1 MELWKLP
8 TGDSVSRYEKS
19 IVVNFTGP
27 RKVLS
32 TSLFNGGYH
41 EDYTYVF
48 NHDSKTG
55 PGETMC
61 TSLEAYLQH
70 LHDVTLRLG
79 FEPDK
84 GSGIGTAA
92 YMENVAIIEKS
103 YKELTVTAIVTGGID
118 VNGGRV
124 GDEAS
129 YYRPLLKTETTTDD
143 DIRFKTG
150 RKTESPKN
158 PADPLGTINIILYI
172 DGDLAKPLLAR
183 ALVTCTEAKTA
194 ALQELQ
200 AGSHYSLGIATGS
213 GTDQTIVVA
222 NSEAPYYYDGAG
234 KHSKLGELIG
244 KAVKKAVKLA
254 LYKQTH
260 LGPKQQHNLFKR
272 LQRFGLSLDYLFES
286 YMSEYEADGHEKYEV
301 LNTFEK
307 YARSDEIVVM
317 SAMWSHLV
325 DEWLW
330 GLLTDEELNLGLV
343 QLGLV
348 PVEASGTYLA
358 ESLGLFEPAGI
369 SDVHQFGVDAVI
381 RNLENHIINEVRI
394 MLGDST
400 K

>member
-1 MELWKLP
+1 MAE
-8 TGDSVSRYEKS
+8 
-19 IVVNFTGP
+19 
-27 RKVLS
+27 
-32 TSLFNGGYH
+32 
-41 EDYTYVF
+41 
-48 NHDSKTG
+48 
-55 PGETMC
+55 
-61 TSLEAYLQH
+61 
-70 LHDVTLRLG
+70 
-79 FEPDK
+79 
-84 GSGIGTAA
+84 
-92 YMENVAIIEKS
+92 
-103 YKELTVTAIVTGGID
+103 
-118 VNGGRV
+118 
-124 GDEAS
+124 
-129 YYRPLLKTETTTDD
+129 
-143 DIRFKTG
+143 
-150 RKTESPKN
+150 
-158 PADPLGTINIILYI
+158 
-172 DGDLAKPLLAR
+172 PLLAR

-307 YARSDEIVVM
+307 YARSDETVVM